1 MGNAGVGVVSMKG
14 APLALLT
21 LATAQFRSFFD
32 CGRAVRCML
41 LLGFGRF
48 MHLVVLYGYQ
58 GAAHDLEQLVLTENL
73 FDAASSEL
81 SIIARGQPCLIVG
94 DFNEEPTKG
103 ISAGLWVG
111 FEEAW
116 ALAAGLQP
124 APTCERGWSASG
136 GHRRNFMVGCPLAAA
151 AAVLSCRVQPGRWT
165 ADHLAV
171 RTLFECCRW
180 TSRVTQPLLWPAFWL
195 SAVEDAMRLDESLE
209 AGDVSRAWP
218 VWSGA
223 AEAVLIGLLGSY
235 SQQRFGS
242 WAGECFV

>member
-1 MGNAGVGVVSMKG
+1 MSCTVTKG
-14 APLALLT
+14 
-21 LATAQFRSFFD
+21 QS
-32 CGRAVRCML
+32 
-41 LLGFGRF
+41 
-48 MHLVVLYGYQ
+48 
-58 GAAHDLEQLVLTENL
+58 HDLEQLVLTENL

-81 SIIARGQPCLIVG
+81 SIVARGQPCLIVG

-124 APTCERGWSASG
+124 APTCKRGWSASG

-180 TSRVTQPLLWPAFWL
+180 TSRVTQPLSRTLLWPAFWL

-209 AGDVSRAWP
+209 AGGVSRAWP

-223 AEAVLIGLLGSY
+223 AEAVLADAYRFIGVLFPAEVWFLGGRVLCLGLSVLVVIRCGRLVAMCLMRMMMLVSSCIVTLLLL
-235 SQQRFGS
+235 R
-242 WAGECFV
+242 CLT